1 MQSTVNSYR
10 SKLSAAIDHVP
21 DVLVEIMTSSHYSP
35 QVRLK
40 AAQDL
45 MDRFGPH
52 AVKAQMTQSVSAT
65 IQTEK
70 LLEMREVF
78 SREEKALSE
87 GMRRLEAAMSG
98 EEDVNASQIGEAE
111 EGRGSGSER
120 ETGEDVQTEAPGGGE
135 TDGGEHV

>member
-21 DVLVEIMTSSHYSP
+21 DVLVEIMTSTHYSP

-52 AVKAQMTQSVSAT
+52 AVRAQMTQNVNAT
-65 IQTEK
+65 IQTDK
-70 LLEMREVF
+70 LLEMRELF
-78 SREEKALSE
+78 QREERALCE
-87 GMRRLEAAMSG
+87 GMRRLETAISG
-98 EEDVNASQIGEAE
+98 EEDVSASQESETATG
-111 EGRGSGSER
+111 GRNGSGNQ
-120 ETGEDVQTEAPGGGE
+120 TGESPQVESQGGGE
-135 TDGGEHV
+135 TDG